1 MNSSDRPLQGIQT
14 TRDVSAHRADNG
26 EGIDLDPAGRVR
38 PILYTPFMAQTHTAY
53 IDGGARGNPGPAGY
67 GVVITD
73 PQGKKFAEISQ
84 YLGHQTNNYAEYNGL
99 LAVLRYAIAQKIDS
113 LKIISD
119 SELMVRQ
126 MKGIYKV
133 RHPELRK
140 FYDEAQQLTAQIEH
154 VEIRHALREH
164 NQDAD
169 RLANQ
174 AMDRGKSSPRGE
186 VAPIIKSKFSVQA
199 DVSRAPLAQTTP
211 ASPIVASHQEF
222 EGIVRNGVVEFL
234 DATLPEGTRVQVRPR
249 R

>member
-1 MNSSDRPLQGIQT
+1 MADT
-14 TRDVSAHRADNG
+14 YTAH
-26 EGIDLDPAGRVR
+26 
-38 PILYTPFMAQTHTAY
+38 

-73 PQGKKFAEISQ
+73 AQGKKIAEISQ
-84 YLGHQTNNYAEYNGL
+84 YLGHHTNNYAEYNGL
-99 LAVLRYAIAQKIDS
+99 LAVLRHAITQKIES

-126 MKGIYKV
+126 MKGVYKV

-140 FYDEAQQLTAQIEH
+140 LYDEAQQLTSQIEH

-174 AMDRGKSSPRGE
+174 AMDRGKGSPRGE
-186 VAPIIKSKFSVQA
+186 LTPSIKSEFSSQSSSTQPPSLPNA
-199 DVSRAPLAQTTP
+199 Y
-211 ASPIVASHQEF
+211 QEF
-222 EGIVRNGVVEFL
+222 DGIVRNGVIEIL
-234 DATLPEGTRVQVRPR
+234 DATLPEGTRVQIRPR